1 MLRDNVLTEAEMRIS
16 RMAARSRCSRCVHTA
31 GELVHPVDDI
41 VESHLSLCA
50 RIGPVP
56 AVRSRQLSHS
66 GLKRRIGE
74 ETQIQESLTMILQ
87 ALSDS

>member
-1 MLRDNVLTEAEMRIS
+1 MSCDNVLTEADIRIGC
-16 RMAARSRCSRCVHTA
+16 MAARSRCSRGVDTA
-31 GELVHPVDDI
+31 GELLHPMDDI
-41 VESHLSLCA
+41 VESNISLCA

-66 GLKRRIGE
+66 GLKQRIGE
-74 ETQIQESLTMILQ
+74 ETRIQQSLTMVLQ